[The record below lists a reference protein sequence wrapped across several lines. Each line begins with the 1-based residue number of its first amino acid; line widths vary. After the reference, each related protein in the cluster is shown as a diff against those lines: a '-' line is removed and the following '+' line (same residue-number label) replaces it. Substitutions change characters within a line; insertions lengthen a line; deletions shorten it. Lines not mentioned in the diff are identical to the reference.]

1 MSVWFAGI
9 SLENVRCFGKKQ
21 AIRFVGK
28 DGKPCQW
35 NLILGDNGTGKSTVL
50 MGLCTTLDALDSIF
64 LTDDYFPRDDSFFG
78 EIVVSVDT
86 TGLENRAT
94 RWLFSAEFAF
104 DHSGVVTQYLPD
116 FQEAMQATPLFAY
129 GAKRR
134 MSTEGISGSQKLKI
148 SSLWNDA
155 PILNAEEWLA
165 QAELISL
172 KDSSQKNLF
181 ERVKTMLLRL
191 FEGEIRDIKIEV
203 NGGPKKINVLFQ
215 THYGWVP
222 LQELSL
228 GYKTLVAW
236 MVDMAAGLLDFY
248 PTSPD
253 PLAEPAICLVDEID
267 LHLHPRF
274 QREMIGF
281 LTRLFPKTQFIVTA
295 HSPLIVQAA
304 ADVDA
309 NIILLK
315 REGNE
320 VVVHQDATMVKN
332 WRVDEVLT
340 SDLFGLDTPLSP
352 KSDEKMERRRSLL
365 RKNSLTG
372 VEKSE
377 LESLDQEFQLA
388 PSVGSVD
395 SLEARMR
402 AHLRKL
408 ENQAA

>member
-21 AIRFVGK
+21 SIQFVGK
-28 DGKPCQW
+28 NGKACQW
-35 NLILGDNGTGKSTVL
+35 NLILGDNGAGKSTVL
-50 MGLCTTLDALDSIF
+50 MGLCASLDVIDSIYP
-64 LTDDYFPRDDSFFG
+64 TPDYFIRTGASSAQIGILAETSSAVRLGGSLKFRADTDKSVGSSFASDFRD
-78 EIVVSVDT
+78 
-86 TGLENRAT
+86 
-94 RWLFSAEFAF
+94 
-104 DHSGVVTQYLPD
+104 
-116 FQEAMQATPLFAY
+116 AMLSTPLFAY

-134 MSTEGISGSQKLKI
+134 MSVEGISGSQKMKI
-148 SSLWNDA
+148 ASLWFDA
-155 PILNAEEWLA
+155 PVLNAEEWLA

-172 KDSSQKNLF
+172 KDNSQKNLF

-222 LQELSL
+222 LHELSL

-253 PLAEPAICLVDEID
+253 PLAEPAICLVDEIH

-315 REGNE
+315 REGSE
-320 VVVHQDATMVKN
+320 VVVHQDPTMVKN

-352 KSDEKMERRRSLL
+352 KSDEKMERRRALL
-365 RKNSLTG
+365 RKNDLTG
-372 VEKSE
+372 IEKHLD
-377 LESLDQEFQLA
+377 LEFKLA
-388 PSVGSVD
+388 PSEGSGD